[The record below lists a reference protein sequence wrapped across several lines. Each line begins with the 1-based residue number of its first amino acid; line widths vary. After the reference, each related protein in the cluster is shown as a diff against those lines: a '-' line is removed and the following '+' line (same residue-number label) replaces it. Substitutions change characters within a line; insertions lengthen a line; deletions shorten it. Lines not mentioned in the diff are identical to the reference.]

1 MRLQWREILLI
12 LATLALMLLIIT
24 PFINLYGRFT
34 SLDGTV
40 GAIDHPELWL
50 NSDPLTMITYFF
62 GDIFCPQIMSRSFIL
77 NGSQMAFC
85 IRDVSVLIGIV
96 AGLVFSYTE
105 FSKMIGFRKSIL
117 MISYAFIILMIDW
130 AIQHTMGVDV
140 ATSRILTG
148 TFFGFALM
156 CVLSS
161 YENLIRRM

>member
-1 MRLQWREILLI
+1 
-12 LATLALMLLIIT
+12 
-24 PFINLYGRFT
+24 
-34 SLDGTV
+34 
-40 GAIDHPELWL
+40 
-50 NSDPLTMITYFF
+50 
-62 GDIFCPQIMSRSFIL
+62 MSRSFIL
-77 NGSQMAFC
+77 NGSQIAFC

-130 AIQHTMGVDV
+130 AIQHTMDVDV
-140 ATSRILTG
+140 AISRILTG

-156 CVLSS
+156 CVLLS

>member
-1 MRLQWREILLI
+1 M
-12 LATLALMLLIIT
+12 
-24 PFINLYGRFT
+24 
-34 SLDGTV
+34 
-40 GAIDHPELWL
+40 
-50 NSDPLTMITYFF
+50 
-62 GDIFCPQIMSRSFIL
+62 
-77 NGSQMAFC
+77 
-85 IRDVSVLIGIV
+85 
-96 AGLVFSYTE
+96 VFSYTE

-140 ATSRILTG
+140 AISRILTG